1 MKERGLYPMKSVR
14 NKLVSLAII
23 VILLSTGLV
32 GAVNYMVVK
41 GELDQVGRDS
51 LKNGTLG
58 ILELIAQLDTQVQ
71 NGKLTLEEAQ
81 ESARTQIVGNKIEDN
96 KRSIDNPVKYG
107 DNFYFYAFQDSGMVE
122 THPSLEGKNI
132 SDLQTEDGR
141 YFVREMIEAANAGGG
156 YVRYDWALPSN
167 PDIVAPKITYV
178 EKDKH
183 WGWIIAAGTYE
194 MDFNAGTNKVL
205 YYTLGMTILATI
217 IGVSLFWF
225 FSGRMTTYI
234 RKIMVI
240 TSDIAKGKL
249 TGDDIPVT
257 TEDELGILASNVNN
271 MKHSLHE
278 MVNNTKDSASQMRVS
293 SEMLSAITEETTASA
308 DEIHQAI
315 NDISKGAVV
324 QAEEAEMAI
333 NKVETLSSLISN
345 ATNKYSEITENMNII
360 NQSQENGR
368 EKVDVLLQNSS
379 AFTQVIEELR
389 TNFSSLTSQ
398 MKEIHQVVQTI
409 TSISEQTNL
418 LALNA
423 SIEAAR
429 AGEHGKGFAVV
440 AEEVRHLSEDTNEAT
455 NRVRNLLQRIEV
467 DTANS
472 DAKMIHTLQLSQ
484 NQAMS
489 ISEVKGA
496 FTSLADSIHDITKHL
511 VSLDKGMNDM
521 AENRII
527 VMNAINEIASVA
539 TQSAAATE
547 QINASIDEQ
556 KSAVTSIMH
565 SSMELHTEAERMH
578 DLVERFT

>member
-1 MKERGLYPMKSVR
+1 MKGRRLFLMKSVR

-32 GAVNYMVVK
+32 GTVNYIVVK

-71 NGKLTLEEAQ
+71 NGKITLEEAQ
-81 ESARTQIVGNKIEDN
+81 ESARTQIVGKKIEDN

-122 THPSLEGKNI
+122 THPSLEGQDI
-132 SDLQTEDGR
+132 SDLQTGDGR
-141 YFVREMIEAANAGGG
+141 YFVREMIEAAKAGGG

-167 PDIVAPKITYV
+167 PEIVAPKITYV
-178 EKDKH
+178 EMDKH

-194 MDFNAGTNKVL
+194 MDFNAGTNNVL

-257 TEDELGILASNVNN
+257 TEDELGVLASNVNN

-333 NKVETLSSLISN
+333 SKVETLSSLISN
-345 ATNKYSEITENMNII
+345 ATDKYGEITENMNII

-368 EKVDVLLQNSS
+368 QKVDVLLQNSS
-379 AFTQVIEELR
+379 EFTQVIEELR

-455 NRVRNLLQRIEV
+455 NRVRNLLQRIEI

-489 ISEVKGA
+489 ITEVKGA
-496 FTSLADSIHDITKHL
+496 FTFLADSIHDITKHL

-521 AENRII
+521 AENRIV

-565 SSMELHTEAERMH
+565 SSMELHTEAERMY

>member
-1 MKERGLYPMKSVR
+1 MKSVR

-32 GAVNYMVVK
+32 GTVNYMVVK

-122 THPSLEGKNI
+122 THPSLEGQNI

-194 MDFNAGTNKVL
+194 MDFNAGTNNVL

-278 MVNNTKDSASQMRVS
+278 MVNNTKDSASKMRVS

-333 NKVETLSSLISN
+333 SKVETLSSLISN
-345 ATNKYSEITENMNII
+345 ATDKYSEITENMNII

-368 EKVDVLLQNSS
+368 QKVDVLLQNSS
-379 AFTQVIEELR
+379 EFTQVIEELR
-389 TNFSSLTSQ
+389 TTFSSLTSQ

-472 DAKMIHTLQLSQ
+472 DSKMIHTLQLSQ

-489 ISEVKGA
+489 ITEVKGA
-496 FTSLADSIHDITKHL
+496 FTFLTESIHDITKHL

-521 AENRII
+521 AENRIV

-565 SSMELHTEAERMH
+565 SSMELHTEAERMY

>member
-32 GAVNYMVVK
+32 GAVNYIVVK

-81 ESARTQIVGNKIEDN
+81 ESARTQIVGKKIEDN

-132 SDLQTEDGR
+132 SDLQTADGR

-194 MDFNAGTNKVL
+194 MDFNAGTNNVL

-234 RKIMVI
+234 LKIMVI

-521 AENRII
+521 AENRIV

>member
-1 MKERGLYPMKSVR
+1 MKSVR

-32 GAVNYMVVK
+32 GTVNYMVVK
-41 GELDQVGRDS
+41 EELDQVGRDS

-107 DNFYFYAFQDSGMVE
+107 DNFYFYAFQDSGIVE
-122 THPSLEGKNI
+122 THPSLEGQNI

-194 MDFNAGTNKVL
+194 MDFNAGTNNVL

-333 NKVETLSSLISN
+333 SKVETLSSLISN
-345 ATNKYSEITENMNII
+345 ATDKYSEITENMNII

-368 EKVDVLLQNSS
+368 QKVDVLLQNSS
-379 AFTQVIEELR
+379 EFTQVIEELR
-389 TNFSSLTSQ
+389 TTFSSLTSQ

-472 DAKMIHTLQLSQ
+472 DSKMIHTLQLSQ
-484 NQAMS
+484 NQALS
-489 ISEVKGA
+489 ITKVMGA
-496 FTSLADSIHDITKHL
+496 FTFLTDSIHDITKHL

-521 AENRII
+521 AENRIV

-565 SSMELHTEAERMH
+565 SSMELHTEAERMY

>member
-1 MKERGLYPMKSVR
+1 
-14 NKLVSLAII
+14 
-23 VILLSTGLV
+23 
-32 GAVNYMVVK
+32 
-41 GELDQVGRDS
+41 
-51 LKNGTLG
+51 
-58 ILELIAQLDTQVQ
+58 
-71 NGKLTLEEAQ
+71 
-81 ESARTQIVGNKIEDN
+81 
-96 KRSIDNPVKYG
+96 
-107 DNFYFYAFQDSGMVE
+107 MVE
-122 THPSLEGKNI
+122 THPSLEGQNI

-141 YFVREMIEAANAGGG
+141 YFVREMIEARNAGGG

-167 PDIVAPKITYV
+167 PEIVAPKITYV

-194 MDFNAGTNKVL
+194 MDFNAGTNNVL

-333 NKVETLSSLISN
+333 SKVETLSSLISN
-345 ATNKYSEITENMNII
+345 ATDKYSEITENMNII

-368 EKVDVLLQNSS
+368 QKVDVLLQNSS
-379 AFTQVIEELR
+379 EFTQVIEELR
-389 TNFSSLTSQ
+389 TTFSSLTSQ

-423 SIEAAR
+423 SIEATR

-472 DAKMIHTLQLSQ
+472 DSK
-484 NQAMS
+484 
-489 ISEVKGA
+489 
-496 FTSLADSIHDITKHL
+496 
-511 VSLDKGMNDM
+511 
-521 AENRII
+521 
-527 VMNAINEIASVA
+527 
-539 TQSAAATE
+539 
-547 QINASIDEQ
+547 
-556 KSAVTSIMH
+556 
-565 SSMELHTEAERMH
+565 
-578 DLVERFT
+578 

>member
-81 ESARTQIVGNKIEDN
+81 ESARTQIVGKKIEDN

>member
-1 MKERGLYPMKSVR
+1 MKERGLYLMKSVR

-32 GAVNYMVVK
+32 GTVNYMVVK
-41 GELDQVGRDS
+41 EELDQVGRDS

-107 DNFYFYAFQDSGMVE
+107 DNFYFYAFQDSGIVE
-122 THPSLEGKNI
+122 THPSLEGQNI

-194 MDFNAGTNKVL
+194 MDFNAGTNNVL

-333 NKVETLSSLISN
+333 SKVETLSSLISN
-345 ATNKYSEITENMNII
+345 ATDKYSEITENMNII

-368 EKVDVLLQNSS
+368 QKVDVLLQNSS
-379 AFTQVIEELR
+379 EFTQVIEELR
-389 TNFSSLTSQ
+389 TTFSSLTSQ

-472 DAKMIHTLQLSQ
+472 DSKMIHTLQLSQ
-484 NQAMS
+484 NQALS
-489 ISEVKGA
+489 ITKVMGA
-496 FTSLADSIHDITKHL
+496 FTFLTDSIHDITKHL

-521 AENRII
+521 AENRIV

-565 SSMELHTEAERMH
+565 SSMELHTEAERMY

>member
-1 MKERGLYPMKSVR
+1 MKGRRLFLMKSVR

-32 GAVNYMVVK
+32 GTVNYIVVK

-71 NGKLTLEEAQ
+71 NGKITLEEAQ
-81 ESARTQIVGNKIEDN
+81 ESARTQIVGKKIEDN

-122 THPSLEGKNI
+122 THPSLEGQDI
-132 SDLQTEDGR
+132 SDLQTGDGR
-141 YFVREMIEAANAGGG
+141 YFVREMIEAAKAGGG

-167 PDIVAPKITYV
+167 PEIVAPKITYV
-178 EKDKH
+178 EMDKH

-194 MDFNAGTNKVL
+194 MDFNAGTNNVL

-333 NKVETLSSLISN
+333 SKVETLSSLISN
-345 ATNKYSEITENMNII
+345 ATDKYGEITENMNII

-368 EKVDVLLQNSS
+368 QKVDVLLQNSS
-379 AFTQVIEELR
+379 EFTQVIEELR

-489 ISEVKGA
+489 ITEVKGA
-496 FTSLADSIHDITKHL
+496 FTFLADSIHDITKHL

-521 AENRII
+521 AENRIV

-565 SSMELHTEAERMH
+565 SSMELHTEAERMY

>member
-1 MKERGLYPMKSVR
+1 MKERGLYLMKSVR

-32 GAVNYMVVK
+32 GTVNYMVVK

-122 THPSLEGKNI
+122 THPSLEGQNI

-194 MDFNAGTNKVL
+194 MDFNAGTNNVL

-278 MVNNTKDSASQMRVS
+278 MVNNTKDSASKMRVS

-333 NKVETLSSLISN
+333 SKVETLSSLISN
-345 ATNKYSEITENMNII
+345 ATDKYSEITENMNII

-368 EKVDVLLQNSS
+368 QKVDVLLQNSS
-379 AFTQVIEELR
+379 EFTQVIEELR
-389 TNFSSLTSQ
+389 TTFSSLTSQ

-472 DAKMIHTLQLSQ
+472 DSKMIHTLQLSQ

-489 ISEVKGA
+489 ITEVKGA
-496 FTSLADSIHDITKHL
+496 FTFLTESIHDITKHL

-521 AENRII
+521 AENRIV

-565 SSMELHTEAERMH
+565 SSMELHTEAERMY

>member
-1 MKERGLYPMKSVR
+1 MKGRRLFLMKSVR

-32 GAVNYMVVK
+32 GTVNYIVVK

-71 NGKLTLEEAQ
+71 NGKITLEEAQ
-81 ESARTQIVGNKIEDN
+81 ESARTQIVGKKIEDN

-122 THPSLEGKNI
+122 THPSLEGQDI
-132 SDLQTEDGR
+132 SDLQTGDGR
-141 YFVREMIEAANAGGG
+141 YFVREMIEAAKAGGG

-167 PDIVAPKITYV
+167 PEIVAPKITYV
-178 EKDKH
+178 EMDKH

-194 MDFNAGTNKVL
+194 MDFNAGTNNVL

-257 TEDELGILASNVNN
+257 TEDELGVLASNVNN

-333 NKVETLSSLISN
+333 SKVETLSSLISN
-345 ATNKYSEITENMNII
+345 ATDKYGEITENMNVI

-368 EKVDVLLQNSS
+368 QKVDVLLQNSS
-379 AFTQVIEELR
+379 EFTQVIEELR

-489 ISEVKGA
+489 ITEVKGA
-496 FTSLADSIHDITKHL
+496 FTFLADSIHDITKHL

-521 AENRII
+521 AENRIV

-565 SSMELHTEAERMH
+565 SSMELHTEAERMY

>member
-1 MKERGLYPMKSVR
+1 MKSVR

-32 GAVNYMVVK
+32 GTVNYMVVK

-122 THPSLEGKNI
+122 THPSLEGQNI

-167 PDIVAPKITYV
+167 PEIVAPKITYV

-194 MDFNAGTNKVL
+194 MDFNAGTNNVL

-333 NKVETLSSLISN
+333 SKVETLSSLISN
-345 ATNKYSEITENMNII
+345 ATDKYSEITENMNII

-368 EKVDVLLQNSS
+368 QKVDVLLQNSS
-379 AFTQVIEELR
+379 EFTQVIEELR
-389 TNFSSLTSQ
+389 TTFSSLTSQ

-472 DAKMIHTLQLSQ
+472 DSKNDTHAPTVTKSGHVDYGS
-484 NQAMS
+484 
-489 ISEVKGA
+489 KG
-496 FTSLADSIHDITKHL
+496 SLYFPSRLHSWHYKAPCFF
-511 VSLDKGMNDM
+511 
-521 AENRII
+521 RQR
-527 VMNAINEIASVA
+527 NE
-539 TQSAAATE
+539 
-547 QINASIDEQ
+547 
-556 KSAVTSIMH
+556 
-565 SSMELHTEAERMH
+565 
-578 DLVERFT
+578 

>member
-1 MKERGLYPMKSVR
+1 MKSVR

-32 GAVNYMVVK
+32 GSVNYMVVK
-41 GELDQVGRDS
+41 GELDKVGRDS

-122 THPSLEGKNI
+122 THPSLEGQNI

-167 PDIVAPKITYV
+167 PEIVAPKITYV

-194 MDFNAGTNKVL
+194 MDFNAGTNNVL

-333 NKVETLSSLISN
+333 SKVETLSSLISN
-345 ATNKYSEITENMNII
+345 ATDKYSEITENMNII

-368 EKVDVLLQNSS
+368 QKVDVLLQNSS
-379 AFTQVIEELR
+379 EFTQVIEELR
-389 TNFSSLTSQ
+389 TTFSSLTSQ

-472 DAKMIHTLQLSQ
+472 DSKMIHTLQLSQ

-489 ISEVKGA
+489 ITEVKGA
-496 FTSLADSIHDITKHL
+496 FTFLADSIHDITKHL

-521 AENRII
+521 AENRIV

-565 SSMELHTEAERMH
+565 SSMELHTEAERMY

>member
-1 MKERGLYPMKSVR
+1 MKERGLYLMKSVR

-32 GAVNYMVVK
+32 GTVNYMVVK

-122 THPSLEGKNI
+122 THPSLEGQNI

-167 PDIVAPKITYV
+167 PEIVAPKITYV

-194 MDFNAGTNKVL
+194 MDFNAGTNNVL

-333 NKVETLSSLISN
+333 SKVETLSSLISN
-345 ATNKYSEITENMNII
+345 ATDKYSEITENMNII

-368 EKVDVLLQNSS
+368 QKVDVLLQNSS
-379 AFTQVIEELR
+379 EFTQVIEELR
-389 TNFSSLTSQ
+389 TTFSSLTSQ

-472 DAKMIHTLQLSQ
+472 DSKMIHTLQLSQ
-484 NQAMS
+484 NQATS
-489 ISEVKGA
+489 ITEVKGA
-496 FTSLADSIHDITKHL
+496 FTFLADSIHDITKHL

-521 AENRII
+521 AENRIV

-565 SSMELHTEAERMH
+565 SSMELHTEAERMY

>member
-1 MKERGLYPMKSVR
+1 
-14 NKLVSLAII
+14 
-23 VILLSTGLV
+23 
-32 GAVNYMVVK
+32 
-41 GELDQVGRDS
+41 
-51 LKNGTLG
+51 
-58 ILELIAQLDTQVQ
+58 
-71 NGKLTLEEAQ
+71 
-81 ESARTQIVGNKIEDN
+81 
-96 KRSIDNPVKYG
+96 
-107 DNFYFYAFQDSGMVE
+107 
-122 THPSLEGKNI
+122 
-132 SDLQTEDGR
+132 
-141 YFVREMIEAANAGGG
+141 
-156 YVRYDWALPSN
+156 
-167 PDIVAPKITYV
+167 
-178 EKDKH
+178 
-183 WGWIIAAGTYE
+183 
-194 MDFNAGTNKVL
+194 MDFNAGTNNVL

-521 AENRII
+521 AENRIV

>member
-1 MKERGLYPMKSVR
+1 MKERGLYLMKSVR

-32 GAVNYMVVK
+32 GTVNYMVVK

-122 THPSLEGKNI
+122 THPSLEGQNI

-167 PDIVAPKITYV
+167 PEIVAPKITYV

-194 MDFNAGTNKVL
+194 MDFNAGTNNVL

-333 NKVETLSSLISN
+333 SKVETLSSLISN
-345 ATNKYSEITENMNII
+345 ATDKYSEITENMNII

-368 EKVDVLLQNSS
+368 QKVDVLLQNSS
-379 AFTQVIEELR
+379 EFTQVIEELR
-389 TNFSSLTSQ
+389 TTFSSLTSQ

-472 DAKMIHTLQLSQ
+472 DSKMIHTLQLSQ

-489 ISEVKGA
+489 IKEVKGA
-496 FTSLADSIHDITKHL
+496 FTFLADSIHGITKHL

-521 AENRII
+521 AENRIV

-565 SSMELHTEAERMH
+565 SSMELHTEAERMY

>member
-1 MKERGLYPMKSVR
+1 MKSVR

-32 GAVNYMVVK
+32 GTVNYIVVK

-71 NGKLTLEEAQ
+71 NGKITLEEAQ
-81 ESARTQIVGNKIEDN
+81 ESARTQIVGKKIEDN

-122 THPSLEGKNI
+122 THPSLEGQDI
-132 SDLQTEDGR
+132 SDLQTGDGR
-141 YFVREMIEAANAGGG
+141 YFVREMIEAAKAGGG

-167 PDIVAPKITYV
+167 PEIVAPKITYV
-178 EKDKH
+178 EMDKH

-194 MDFNAGTNKVL
+194 MDFNAGTNNVL

-257 TEDELGILASNVNN
+257 TEDELGVLASNVNN

-333 NKVETLSSLISN
+333 SKVETLSSLISN
-345 ATNKYSEITENMNII
+345 ATDKYGEITENMNVI

-368 EKVDVLLQNSS
+368 QKVDVLLQNSS
-379 AFTQVIEELR
+379 EFTQVIEELR

-489 ISEVKGA
+489 ITEVKGA
-496 FTSLADSIHDITKHL
+496 FTFLADSIHDITKHL

-521 AENRII
+521 AENRIV

-565 SSMELHTEAERMH
+565 SSMELHTEAERMY

>member
-32 GAVNYMVVK
+32 GAVNYIVVK

-81 ESARTQIVGNKIEDN
+81 ESARTQIVGKKIEDN

-107 DNFYFYAFQDSGMVE
+107 DNFYFYTFQDSGMVE

-194 MDFNAGTNKVL
+194 MDFNAGTNNVL

>member
-1 MKERGLYPMKSVR
+1 MKGRRLFLMKSVR

-32 GAVNYMVVK
+32 GTVNYIVVK

-71 NGKLTLEEAQ
+71 NGKITLEEAQ
-81 ESARTQIVGNKIEDN
+81 ESARTQIVGKKIEDN

-122 THPSLEGKNI
+122 THPSLEGQDI
-132 SDLQTEDGR
+132 SDLQTGDGR
-141 YFVREMIEAANAGGG
+141 YFVREMIEAAKAGGG

-167 PDIVAPKITYV
+167 PEIVAPKITYV
-178 EKDKH
+178 EMDKH

-194 MDFNAGTNKVL
+194 MDFNAGTNNVL

-333 NKVETLSSLISN
+333 SKVETLSSLISN
-345 ATNKYSEITENMNII
+345 ATDKYGEITENMNVI

-368 EKVDVLLQNSS
+368 QKVDVLLQNSS
-379 AFTQVIEELR
+379 EFTQVIEELR

-489 ISEVKGA
+489 ITEVKGA
-496 FTSLADSIHDITKHL
+496 FTFLADSIHDITKHL

-521 AENRII
+521 AENRIV

-565 SSMELHTEAERMH
+565 SSMELHTEAERMY

>member
-1 MKERGLYPMKSVR
+1 MKERGLYLMKSVR

-32 GAVNYMVVK
+32 GTVNYMVVK
-41 GELDQVGRDS
+41 GELDKVGRDS

-122 THPSLEGKNI
+122 THPSLEGQNI

-167 PDIVAPKITYV
+167 PEIVAPKITYV

-194 MDFNAGTNKVL
+194 MDFNAGTNNVL

-333 NKVETLSSLISN
+333 SKVETLSSLISN
-345 ATNKYSEITENMNII
+345 ATDKYSEITENMNII

-368 EKVDVLLQNSS
+368 QKVDVLLQNSS
-379 AFTQVIEELR
+379 EFTQVIEELR
-389 TNFSSLTSQ
+389 TTFSSLTSQ

-472 DAKMIHTLQLSQ
+472 DSKMIHTLQLSQ

-489 ISEVKGA
+489 ITEVKGA
-496 FTSLADSIHDITKHL
+496 FTFLADSIHDITKHL

-521 AENRII
+521 AENRIV

-565 SSMELHTEAERMH
+565 SSMELHTEAERMY

>member
-1 MKERGLYPMKSVR
+1 MIKSVR
-14 NKLVSLAII
+14 IKLVSLAII
-23 VILLSTGLV
+23 VILIATVLV
-32 GAVNYMVVK
+32 GIVNYVVSK
-41 GELDQVGRDS
+41 GEIDEIGRQS

-58 ILELIAQLDTQVQ
+58 MLELIEQLDTQVQ
-71 NGKLTLEEAQ
+71 NGTLTLEEAQ
-81 ESARTQIVGNKIEDN
+81 EAARTQIVGQKIEDN
-96 KRSIDNPVKYG
+96 KRSIDNPIKYG
-107 DNFYFYAFQDSGMVE
+107 DNFYFYVFQDNGMVE
-122 THPSLEGKNI
+122 AHPSLDGQNI
-132 SDLQTEDGR
+132 IDLQTEDGR
-141 YFVREMIEAANAGGG
+141 YFVQEMIDAAGAGGG

-167 PDIVAPKITYV
+167 PEVVAPKITYV
-178 EKDKH
+178 AMDEH

-194 MDFNAGTNKVL
+194 MDFNAGTQKIL
-205 YYTLGMTILATI
+205 YYTLGMTFLATI
-217 IGVSLFWF
+217 LGMALFWF
-225 FSGRMTTYI
+225 FSGRMTAYI
-234 RKIMVI
+234 RKIMVT

-249 TGDDIPVT
+249 TGEDIPVT
-257 TEDELGILASNVNN
+257 TADELGILANNVNN

-308 DEIHQAI
+308 EEIHQAI

-333 NKVETLSSLISN
+333 SKVETLSELISH
-345 ATNKYSEITENMNII
+345 ATDKYSEITKNMNVI

-368 EKVDVLLQNSS
+368 QKVDILLQNSNE
-379 AFTQVIEELR
+379 FTQVIEELR
-389 TNFSSLTSQ
+389 ANFSNLTNQ

-440 AEEVRHLSEDTNEAT
+440 AEEVRHLSENTNEAT

-467 DTANS
+467 GAANS
-472 DAKMIHTLQLSQ
+472 EEKMIHTLQLSQ
-484 NQAMS
+484 DQGMS
-489 ISEVKGA
+489 ITEVKGA
-496 FTSLADSIHDITKHL
+496 FTFLADSISDITEHL
-511 VSLDKGMNDM
+511 VSLDKGMREM
-521 AENRII
+521 AENRIVVI
-527 VMNAINEIASVA
+527 NAINEIASVA

-565 SSMELHTEAERMH
+565 SSTELHTEAERMH

>member
-1 MKERGLYPMKSVR
+1 MKSVR

-23 VILLSTGLV
+23 VILISTVLV
-32 GAVNYMVVK
+32 GTVNYIVVK
-41 GELDQVGRDS
+41 GELDQVGRQS

-58 ILELIAQLDTQVQ
+58 ILELIAQLDAQVQ
-71 NGKLTLEEAQ
+71 KGNITLEEAQ
-81 ESARTQIVGNKIEDN
+81 ESARTQIVGKRVEDN

-107 DNFYFYAFQDSGMVE
+107 DNFYFYAFQDNGMVE
-122 THPSLEGKNI
+122 THPSLEGQNI
-132 SDLQTEDGR
+132 ADLQTEDGR
-141 YFVREMIEAANAGGG
+141 YFVREMIEAAKAGGG
-156 YVRYDWALPSN
+156 YVRYDWALPST
-167 PDIVAPKITYV
+167 PEIVAPKITYV
-178 EKDKH
+178 EMDEH

-194 MDFNAGTNKVL
+194 MDFNAGTNNVF

-217 IGVSLFWF
+217 IGVALFWF

-257 TEDELGILASNVNN
+257 TKDELGILANNVNN
-271 MKHSLHE
+271 MKHSLYE

-333 NKVETLSSLISN
+333 SKVETLSSLISL

-360 NQSQENGR
+360 NSSQENGR
-368 EKVDVLLQNSS
+368 QKVEGLLQNSS
-379 AFTQVIEELR
+379 EFTQVIEELR
-389 TNFSSLTSQ
+389 TNFSSLTNQ

-429 AGEHGKGFAVV
+429 AGEHGKGFAIV

-455 NRVRNLLQRIEV
+455 TRVRNLLQRIEV
-467 DTANS
+467 GTANS

-484 NQAMS
+484 NQAIS
-489 ISEVKGA
+489 ITEVKGA
-496 FTSLADSIHDITKHL
+496 FTFLADSIQDITKHL
-511 VSLDKGMNDM
+511 VSLDEGMNDM
-521 AENRII
+521 AENRIV
-527 VMNAINEIASVA
+527 VMNAIKEIASVA

-556 KSAVTSIMH
+556 KSAVNSIMH
-565 SSMELHTEAERMH
+565 SSMELHTEAERMY

>member
-1 MKERGLYPMKSVR
+1 MKERGLYLMKSVR

-32 GAVNYMVVK
+32 GTVNYMVVK

-122 THPSLEGKNI
+122 THPSLEGQNI

-194 MDFNAGTNKVL
+194 MDFNAGTNNVL

-333 NKVETLSSLISN
+333 SKVETLSSLISN
-345 ATNKYSEITENMNII
+345 ATDKYSEITENMNII

-368 EKVDVLLQNSS
+368 QKVDVLLQNSS
-379 AFTQVIEELR
+379 EFTQVIEELR
-389 TNFSSLTSQ
+389 TTFSSLTSQ

-472 DAKMIHTLQLSQ
+472 DSKMIHTLQLSQ

-489 ISEVKGA
+489 ITEVKGA
-496 FTSLADSIHDITKHL
+496 FTFLTESIHDITKHL

-521 AENRII
+521 AENRIV

-565 SSMELHTEAERMH
+565 SSMELHTEAERMY

>member
-1 MKERGLYPMKSVR
+1 MKERGLYLMKSVR

-32 GAVNYMVVK
+32 GTVNYMVVK

-122 THPSLEGKNI
+122 THPSLEGQNI

-167 PDIVAPKITYV
+167 PEIVAPKITYV

-194 MDFNAGTNKVL
+194 MDFNAGTNNVL

-333 NKVETLSSLISN
+333 SKVETLSSLISN
-345 ATNKYSEITENMNII
+345 ATDKYSEITENMNII

-379 AFTQVIEELR
+379 EFTQVIEELR
-389 TNFSSLTSQ
+389 TTFSSLTSQ

-472 DAKMIHTLQLSQ
+472 DSKMIHTLQLSQ

-489 ISEVKGA
+489 ITEVKGA
-496 FTSLADSIHDITKHL
+496 FTFLADSIHDITKHL

-521 AENRII
+521 AENRIV

-565 SSMELHTEAERMH
+565 SSMELHTEAERMY

>member
-32 GAVNYMVVK
+32 GAVNYIVVK
-41 GELDQVGRDS
+41 GELDQVGRNS

-71 NGKLTLEEAQ
+71 NGKLTLKEAQ
-81 ESARTQIVGNKIEDN
+81 ESARTQIVGKKIEDN

-194 MDFNAGTNKVL
+194 MDFNAGTNNVL

-379 AFTQVIEELR
+379 TFTQVIEELR

>member
-1 MKERGLYPMKSVR
+1 MKERGLYLMKSVR

-32 GAVNYMVVK
+32 GTVNYMVVK

-122 THPSLEGKNI
+122 THPSLEGQNI

-194 MDFNAGTNKVL
+194 MDFNAGTNNVL

-278 MVNNTKDSASQMRVS
+278 MVNNTKDSASKMRVS

-333 NKVETLSSLISN
+333 SKVETLSSLISN
-345 ATNKYSEITENMNII
+345 ATDKYSEITENMNII

-368 EKVDVLLQNSS
+368 QKVDVLLQNSS
-379 AFTQVIEELR
+379 EFTQVIEELR
-389 TNFSSLTSQ
+389 TTFSSLTSQ

-472 DAKMIHTLQLSQ
+472 DSKMIHTLQLSQ

-489 ISEVKGA
+489 ITEVKGA
-496 FTSLADSIHDITKHL
+496 FTFLADSIHDITKHL

-521 AENRII
+521 AENRIV

-565 SSMELHTEAERMH
+565 SSMELHTEAERMY

>member
-1 MKERGLYPMKSVR
+1 MKSVR

-32 GAVNYMVVK
+32 GTVNYIVVK

-71 NGKLTLEEAQ
+71 NGKITLEEAQ
-81 ESARTQIVGNKIEDN
+81 ESARTQIVGKKIEDN

-122 THPSLEGKNI
+122 THPSLEGQDI
-132 SDLQTEDGR
+132 SDLQTGDGR
-141 YFVREMIEAANAGGG
+141 YFVREMIEAAKAGGG

-167 PDIVAPKITYV
+167 PEIVAPKITYV
-178 EKDKH
+178 EMDKH

-194 MDFNAGTNKVL
+194 MDFNAGTNNVL

-333 NKVETLSSLISN
+333 SKVETLSSLISN
-345 ATNKYSEITENMNII
+345 ATDKYGEITENMNVI

-368 EKVDVLLQNSS
+368 QKVDVLLQNSS
-379 AFTQVIEELR
+379 EFTQVIEELR
-389 TNFSSLTSQ
+389 TNFSSLASQ

-489 ISEVKGA
+489 ITEVKGA
-496 FTSLADSIHDITKHL
+496 FTFLADSIHDITKHL

-521 AENRII
+521 AENRIV

-565 SSMELHTEAERMH
+565 SSMELHTEAERMY

>member
-32 GAVNYMVVK
+32 GAVNYIVVK

-81 ESARTQIVGNKIEDN
+81 ESARTQIVGKKIEDN

-194 MDFNAGTNKVL
+194 MDFNAGTNNVL

-521 AENRII
+521 AENRIV

>member
-1 MKERGLYPMKSVR
+1 MKERGLYLMKSVR

-32 GAVNYMVVK
+32 GTVNYMVVK

-81 ESARTQIVGNKIEDN
+81 ESARTQIVGHKNEDN

-122 THPSLEGKNI
+122 THPSLEGQNI

-167 PDIVAPKITYV
+167 PEIVAPKITYV

-194 MDFNAGTNKVL
+194 MDFNAGTKNVL
-205 YYTLGMTILATI
+205 YYTLGMTFLATI

-271 MKHSLHE
+271 MKRSLYE

-333 NKVETLSSLISN
+333 SKVETLSSLISN
-345 ATNKYSEITENMNII
+345 ATDKYSEITENMNII

-368 EKVDVLLQNSS
+368 QKVDVLLQNSS
-379 AFTQVIEELR
+379 EFTQVIEELR
-389 TNFSSLTSQ
+389 TTFSSLTSQ

-472 DAKMIHTLQLSQ
+472 DSKMIHTLQLSQ

-489 ISEVKGA
+489 ITEVKGA
-496 FTSLADSIHDITKHL
+496 FTFLADSIHDITKHL

-521 AENRII
+521 AENRIV

-565 SSMELHTEAERMH
+565 SSMELHTEAERMY

>member
-1 MKERGLYPMKSVR
+1 MKSVR

-32 GAVNYMVVK
+32 GTVNYIVVK

-71 NGKLTLEEAQ
+71 NGKITLEEAQ
-81 ESARTQIVGNKIEDN
+81 ESARTQIVGKKIEDN

-122 THPSLEGKNI
+122 THPSLEGQDI
-132 SDLQTEDGR
+132 SDLQTGDGR
-141 YFVREMIEAANAGGG
+141 YFVREMIEAAKAGGG

-167 PDIVAPKITYV
+167 PEIVAPKITYV
-178 EKDKH
+178 EMDKH

-194 MDFNAGTNKVL
+194 MDFNAGTNNVL

-333 NKVETLSSLISN
+333 SKVETLSSLISN
-345 ATNKYSEITENMNII
+345 ATDKYGEITENMNII

-368 EKVDVLLQNSS
+368 QKVDVLLQNSS
-379 AFTQVIEELR
+379 EFTQVIEELR

-489 ISEVKGA
+489 ITEVKGA
-496 FTSLADSIHDITKHL
+496 FTFLADSIHDITKHL

-521 AENRII
+521 AENRIV

-556 KSAVTSIMH
+556 KSAVASIMH
-565 SSMELHTEAERMH
+565 SSMELHTEAERMY

>member
-1 MKERGLYPMKSVR
+1 MKSVR

-32 GAVNYMVVK
+32 GTVNYMVVK

-107 DNFYFYAFQDSGMVE
+107 DNFYFYAFQDSGIVE
-122 THPSLEGKNI
+122 THPSLEGQNI

-194 MDFNAGTNKVL
+194 MDFNAGTNNVL

-333 NKVETLSSLISN
+333 SKVETLSSLISN
-345 ATNKYSEITENMNII
+345 ATDKYSEITENMNII

-368 EKVDVLLQNSS
+368 QKVDVLLQNSS
-379 AFTQVIEELR
+379 EFTQVIEELR
-389 TNFSSLTSQ
+389 TTFSSLTSQ

-472 DAKMIHTLQLSQ
+472 DSKMIHTLQLSQ
-484 NQAMS
+484 NQALS
-489 ISEVKGA
+489 ITKVMGA
-496 FTSLADSIHDITKHL
+496 FTFLTDSIHDITKHL

-521 AENRII
+521 AENRIV

-565 SSMELHTEAERMH
+565 SSMELHTEAERMY

>member
-1 MKERGLYPMKSVR
+1 MKGRRLFLMKSVR

-32 GAVNYMVVK
+32 GTVNYIVVK

-71 NGKLTLEEAQ
+71 NGKITLEEAQ
-81 ESARTQIVGNKIEDN
+81 ESARTQIVGKKIEDN

-122 THPSLEGKNI
+122 THPSLEGQDI
-132 SDLQTEDGR
+132 SDLQTGDGR
-141 YFVREMIEAANAGGG
+141 YFVREMIEAAKAGGG

-167 PDIVAPKITYV
+167 PEIVAPKITYV
-178 EKDKH
+178 EMDKH

-194 MDFNAGTNKVL
+194 MDFNAGTNNVL

-240 TSDIAKGKL
+240 ASDIAKGKL

-257 TEDELGILASNVNN
+257 TEDELGVLASNVNN

-333 NKVETLSSLISN
+333 SKVETLSSLISN
-345 ATNKYSEITENMNII
+345 ATDKYGEITENMNII

-368 EKVDVLLQNSS
+368 QKVDVLLQNSS
-379 AFTQVIEELR
+379 EFTQVIEELR

-455 NRVRNLLQRIEV
+455 NRVRNLLQRIEI

-489 ISEVKGA
+489 ITEVKGA
-496 FTSLADSIHDITKHL
+496 FTFLADSIHDITKHL

-521 AENRII
+521 AENRIV

-556 KSAVTSIMH
+556 KSAVASIMH
-565 SSMELHTEAERMH
+565 SSMELHTEAERMY

>member
-1 MKERGLYPMKSVR
+1 MKSVR

-32 GAVNYMVVK
+32 GTVNYMVVK

-81 ESARTQIVGNKIEDN
+81 ESARIQIVGNKIEDN

-122 THPSLEGKNI
+122 THPSLEGQNI

-167 PDIVAPKITYV
+167 PEIVAPKITYV

-194 MDFNAGTNKVL
+194 MDFNAGTNNVL

-333 NKVETLSSLISN
+333 SKVETLSSLISN
-345 ATNKYSEITENMNII
+345 ATDKYSEITENMNII

-368 EKVDVLLQNSS
+368 QKVDVLLQNSS
-379 AFTQVIEELR
+379 EFTQVIEELR
-389 TNFSSLTSQ
+389 TTFSSLTSQ

-472 DAKMIHTLQLSQ
+472 DSKMIHTLQLSQ

-489 ISEVKGA
+489 ITEVKGA
-496 FTSLADSIHDITKHL
+496 FTFLADSIHDITKHL

-521 AENRII
+521 AENRIV

-565 SSMELHTEAERMH
+565 SSMELHTEAERMY

>member
-1 MKERGLYPMKSVR
+1 MKERGLYLMKSVR
-14 NKLVSLAII
+14 NKLVSLSII

-32 GAVNYMVVK
+32 GTVNYMVVK

-122 THPSLEGKNI
+122 THPSLEGQNI

-194 MDFNAGTNKVL
+194 MDFNAGTNNVL

-333 NKVETLSSLISN
+333 SKVETLSSLISN
-345 ATNKYSEITENMNII
+345 ATDKYSEITENMNII

-368 EKVDVLLQNSS
+368 QKVDVLLQNSS
-379 AFTQVIEELR
+379 EFTQVIEELR
-389 TNFSSLTSQ
+389 TTFSSLTSQ

-472 DAKMIHTLQLSQ
+472 DSKMIHTLQLSQ

-489 ISEVKGA
+489 ITEVKGA
-496 FTSLADSIHDITKHL
+496 FTFLTESIHDITKHL

-521 AENRII
+521 AENRIV

-565 SSMELHTEAERMH
+565 SSMELHTEAERMY

>member
-1 MKERGLYPMKSVR
+1 MKSVR

-23 VILLSTGLV
+23 VILISTVLV
-32 GAVNYMVVK
+32 GTVNYILVK
-41 GELDQVGRDS
+41 GELDQVGRQS

-58 ILELIAQLDTQVQ
+58 ILELIAQLDAQVQ
-71 NGKLTLEEAQ
+71 KGNITLEEAQ
-81 ESARTQIVGNKIEDN
+81 ESARTQIVGKRVEDN

-107 DNFYFYAFQDSGMVE
+107 DNFYFYAFQDSGIVE
-122 THPSLEGKNI
+122 THPSLEGQNI
-132 SDLQTEDGR
+132 AELQTEDGR
-141 YFVREMIEAANAGGG
+141 YFVREMIEAAKAGGG
-156 YVRYDWALPSN
+156 YVRYDWALPST
-167 PDIVAPKITYV
+167 PEIVAPKITYV
-178 EKDKH
+178 EMDEH

-194 MDFNAGTNKVL
+194 MDFNAGTKNVF

-217 IGVSLFWF
+217 IGVALFWF

-257 TEDELGILASNVNN
+257 TKDELGILANNVNN
-271 MKHSLHE
+271 MKHSLYE

-333 NKVETLSSLISN
+333 SKVETLSSLISL

-360 NQSQENGR
+360 NSSQENGR
-368 EKVDVLLQNSS
+368 QKVEGLLQNSS
-379 AFTQVIEELR
+379 EFTQVIEELR
-389 TNFSSLTSQ
+389 TNFSSLTNQ

-429 AGEHGKGFAVV
+429 AGEHGKGFAIV

-455 NRVRNLLQRIEV
+455 TRVRNLLQRIEV
-467 DTANS
+467 GTANS

-484 NQAMS
+484 NQAIS
-489 ISEVKGA
+489 ITEVKGA
-496 FTSLADSIHDITKHL
+496 FTFLADSIQDITKHL
-511 VSLDKGMNDM
+511 VSLDEGMNDM
-521 AENRII
+521 AENRIV
-527 VMNAINEIASVA
+527 VMNAIKEIASVA

-556 KSAVTSIMH
+556 KSAVNSIMH
-565 SSMELHTEAERMH
+565 SSMELHTEAERMY